1 MQVQRLSLAALLAIA
16 CLGVGSASADVP
28 DGLDRAAISSG
39 ISKVKPKVQECG
51 KASPDVK
58 GKVKVKVVV
67 APAGGVSTATIVDTP
82 DDSLGQCVA
91 TAVKTAK
98 FGETKNGGTFSY
110 PFVF

>member
-1 MQVQRLSLAALLAIA
+1 MRLLA
-16 CLGVGSASADVP
+16 LGLATLLMIGSARADVP
-28 DGLDRAAISSG
+28 NDLDRAAISSG

-58 GKVKVKVVV
+58 GKVKVKIVV
-67 APAGGVSTATIVDTP
+67 APAGSVTTASIVDTP

-98 FGETKNGGTFSY
+98 FSETKNGGTFSY